1 MLFALLICSSDNC
14 QIWTSPARKGTGL
27 GLWRLRE
34 RGIGFGYWVVG
45 LQLLQFLGFMQRMI
59 FFVVKNVPYDE
70 LDQEPK
76 QVQAD
81 WFQNEIA
88 V

>member
-1 MLFALLICSSDNC
+1 
-14 QIWTSPARKGTGL
+14 
-27 GLWRLRE
+27 
-34 RGIGFGYWVVG
+34 
-45 LQLLQFLGFMQRMI
+45 MQRMI